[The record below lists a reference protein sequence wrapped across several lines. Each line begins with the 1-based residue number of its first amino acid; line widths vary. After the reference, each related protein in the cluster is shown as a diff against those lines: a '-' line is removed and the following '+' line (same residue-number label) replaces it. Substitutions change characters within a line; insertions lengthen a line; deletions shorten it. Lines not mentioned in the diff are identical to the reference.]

1 MKARVHSET
10 ARGCLLHGGVLGER
24 RYIAFQRGP
33 TPPVSLSGEHLSRD
47 RASDLLSGSGFG
59 GLFFALHGAQKL
71 FGWFGG
77 DPAGETAAFARLGLE
92 PAHLFMISSGL
103 VEFGAGLLIAIGLF
117 TRVAAAAATVLLTVA
132 VLLRANGFD
141 WTHGGFEY
149 SALWATVCVMVL
161 AKGGTSL
168 SVDHAIGI
176 EI

>member
-1 MKARVHSET
+1 VNGDTSHSNGGRRLLFPFLASIYRAIEPLTYFLVRVL
-10 ARGCLLHGGVLGER
+10 A
-24 RYIAFQRGP
+24 
-33 TPPVSLSGEHLSRD
+33 
-47 RASDLLSGSGFG
+47 

-92 PAHLFMISSGL
+92 PAHLFMISSGW
-103 VEFGAGLLIAIGLF
+103 VEFGTGLLIAIGLF
-117 TRVAAAAATVLLTVA
+117 TRPAAAAATVLLTVA
-132 VLLRANGFD
+132 AFLLRANGFD

-149 SALWATVCVMVL
+149 SALWAAVCVMVL

>member
-1 MKARVHSET
+1 MNGDTSHSNEARRLVFPFLAGIYRAIEPLT
-10 ARGCLLHGGVLGER
+10 YFLVRVLAGV
-24 RYIAFQRGP
+24 
-33 TPPVSLSGEHLSRD
+33 
-47 RASDLLSGSGFG
+47 
-59 GLFFALHGAQKL
+59 FFALHGAQKL

-77 DPAGETAAFARLGLE
+77 DPA
-92 PAHLFMISSGL
+92 HLFMISSGW

-117 TRVAAAAATVLLTVA
+117 TRLAAAAATVLLTA
-132 VLLRANGFD
+132 AAFLLRGNGFD

-149 SALWATVCVMVL
+149 SALWAAVCLLVL